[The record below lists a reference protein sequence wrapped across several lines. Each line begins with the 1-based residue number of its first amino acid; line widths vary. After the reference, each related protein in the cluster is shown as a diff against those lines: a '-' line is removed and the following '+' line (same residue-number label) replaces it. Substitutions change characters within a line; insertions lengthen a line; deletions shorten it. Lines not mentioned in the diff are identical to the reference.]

1 MQYIFN
7 IFLKYAQY
15 SGTVIVYRAMPSH
28 SGAIFTNVYYIC
40 SSRSTLLCRFT
51 RVTWPKEWSLHYTVL
66 VVRFLLYS
74 YRSYCI
80 LCIVLKATYITVS
93 SCLYSWVKRDF
104 CWYVCVCVCLALVN
118 YR

>member
-1 MQYIFN
+1 
-7 IFLKYAQY
+7 
-15 SGTVIVYRAMPSH
+15 
-28 SGAIFTNVYYIC
+28 
-40 SSRSTLLCRFT
+40 
-51 RVTWPKEWSLHYTVL
+51 VL